1 MLILK
6 NNTKSVQIIDGVVIA
21 PKDKKELIH
30 IDSESELVK
39 KYGKSITK
47 KFSICSDADVES
59 EKETKKKNGK

>member
-30 IDSESELVK
+30 IDSESTLVK

-59 EKETKKKNGK
+59 EKGTKNKNGK